1 MEDQSS
7 ILKQYTD
14 YEVNIGIEVHVQLNT
29 KSKIFCTCPN
39 TIAIEPN
46 INLCQICAGYPGV
59 LPVLNQA
66 VVENAI
72 LAGLGTN
79 SQITRRTSFARKH
92 YFYPDLPKN
101 YQITQHNDPI
111 CTEGHIKIKTE
122 AGEDKTIRLIRI
134 HMEEDAGKNI
144 HAPQANASFVN
155 LNRTGTPLLEI
166 VSYPDISSSHEAK
179 EYLKKLRLIVQYLN
193 ICSGNMEDGAFRA
206 DTNISVR
213 KKGASKLG
221 TRCELKNIN
230 SFKFISDAIEYE
242 IARQIE
248 ILEDGG
254 TITQQTRLWDTKQKI
269 TIAMRSKEDAAD
281 YRYLSD
287 PDLPILEIS
296 DEWINKAKSK
306 LPELPDQKLERLCK
320 INGLTDY
327 EANILLED
335 LEIANYFDAAAKH
348 TNSKQLINWI
358 LRNLLGYLK
367 EYKIELSACLVT
379 PQKLAKLVTLIE
391 NGTINNKVAQ
401 DVFNM
406 MIKDGTDPE
415 IIVETHGLKQI
426 GSSAELEIIVQNI
439 IAKHPEMVQDYKNGK
454 ERVLGFLVGQA
465 MKQTAGKGNP
475 TMIQD
480 IFKKN
485 LI

>member
-1 MEDQSS
+1 MEEKGS
-7 ILKQYTD
+7 ILNQYPD

-29 KSKIFCTCPN
+29 KSKIFCACSN
-39 TIAIEPN
+39 SVVLEPN
-46 INLCQICAGYPGV
+46 INLCQVCAGYPGV
-59 LPVLNQA
+59 LPVLNKA
-66 VVENAI
+66 VLESAI

-79 SQITRRTSFARKH
+79 CQITRRSTFARKH

-101 YQITQHNDPI
+101 YQITQDSDPI
-111 CTEGHIKIKTE
+111 CTEGHVKIKTE
-122 AGEDKTIRLIRI
+122 SGEDKTIRLIRI

-166 VSYPDISSSHEAK
+166 VTYPDISSAHEAK
-179 EYLKKLRLIVQYLN
+179 EYLKKLRLIVLYLN
-193 ICSGNMEDGAFRA
+193 ISSGNMEDGAFRA

-248 ILEDGG
+248 VLEDGG
-254 TITQQTRLWDTKQKI
+254 TIKQETRLWDTKQKV

-287 PDLPILEIS
+287 PDLPILNIS
-296 DEWINKAKSK
+296 DEWITQAQNK

-320 INGLTDY
+320 INNLTEY
-327 EANILLED
+327 EANILVDDVL
-335 LEIANYFDAAAKH
+335 LANYFDEAAQYTK
-348 TNSKQLINWI
+348 SKQLINWI

-367 EYKIELSACLVT
+367 EYKIELADCLVT
-379 PQKLAKLVTLIE
+379 PKKLASLVEMVE

-401 DVFNM
+401 DVFN
-406 MIKDGTDPE
+406 IIVQDGSDPLN
-415 IIVETHGLKQI
+415 IVETQGLKQI
-426 GSSAELEIIVQNI
+426 GSTDELEIIVSEI

-454 ERVLGFLVGQA
+454 ERVLGFMVGQA
-465 MKQTAGKGNP
+465 MKQTGGKGNP
-475 TMIQD
+475 KMIQD

-485 LI
+485 LV